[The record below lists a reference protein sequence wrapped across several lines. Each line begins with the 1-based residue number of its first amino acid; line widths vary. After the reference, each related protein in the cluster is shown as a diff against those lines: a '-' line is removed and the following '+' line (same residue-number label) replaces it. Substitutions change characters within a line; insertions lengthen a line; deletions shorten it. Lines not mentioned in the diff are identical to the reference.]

1 MVSVKFPRPDEGV
14 AVLVDIDKCIGCRA
28 CQVACKYWNS
38 KPAEVERVKFTGSM
52 TSPSWLTADDWKVV
66 FFYEDKTTKRLLTPA
81 GEATFSQVDIVPLP
95 YNCMHCAAAPCATA
109 CPVGAIKVTDEG
121 AVVINKDECIGCGY
135 CESACPYDVPKKG
148 SDWRYYKCTFCVDRI
163 QNGQAPA
170 CVDVCP
176 TNVFTFGPAKEV
188 MEKAKAEQ
196 ARGRYVYGLDLDRYV
211 GGSVRW
217 IYVTSNRK
225 AFAAKKHFEDVRPR
239 TTEELRQI
247 LKPLTIYGGAALAGA
262 LTVLGF
268 AAWRR
273 SRVEEKR
280 EGSGKE

>member
-1 MVSVKFPRPDEGV
+1 M
-14 AVLVDIDKCIGCRA
+14 
-28 CQVACKYWNS
+28 
-38 KPAEVERVKFTGSM
+38 
-52 TSPSWLTADDWKVV
+52 
-66 FFYEDKTTKRLLTPA
+66 
-81 GEATFSQVDIVPLP
+81 
-95 YNCMHCAAAPCATA
+95 
-109 CPVGAIKVTDEG
+109 
-121 AVVINKDECIGCGY
+121 
-135 CESACPYDVPKKG
+135 PKKG
-148 SDWRYYKCTFCVDRI
+148 SDGRYYKCTFCVDRI
-163 QNGQAPA
+163 QNGLAPA
-170 CVDVCP
+170 CVEVCP

-196 ARGRYVYGLDLDRYV
+196 AKGRYVYGLDLDRYV

-217 IYVTSNRK
+217 IYVASDRK
-225 AFAAKKHFEDVRPR
+225 AFAAKKHFEDMKPK

-247 LKPLTIYGGAALAGA
+247 LKPLTIYGGAALVGA

>member
-14 AVLVDIDKCIGCRA
+14 AVLVDLDKCIGCRA
-28 CQVACKYWNS
+28 CQLACKDWNGR
-38 KPAEVERVKFTGSM
+38 PAERTKFTGSM

-81 GEATFSQVDIVPLP
+81 GEATFSQVDVVPLP

-121 AVVINKDECIGCGY
+121 AVVINREECIGCGY

-148 SDWRYYKCTFCVDRI
+148 SDGRYYKCTFCVDRI
-163 QNGQAPA
+163 QNGLAPA
-170 CVDVCP
+170 CVEVCP

-188 MEKAKAEQ
+188 IEKAKAEQ
-196 ARGRYVYGLDLDRYV
+196 AKGRYVYGLDLDRYV

-217 IYVTSNRK
+217 IYVTSDRK
-225 AFAAKKHFEDVRPR
+225 AFATKKHFEDKKPK

-247 LKPLTIYGGAALAGA
+247 LKPLTIYGGAALVGA

>member
-14 AVLVDIDKCIGCRA
+14 AVLVDLDKCIGCRA
-28 CQVACKYWNS
+28 CQVACKYWNG
-38 KPAEVERVKFTGSM
+38 KPAGRTQFTGSL
-52 TSPSWLTADDWKVV
+52 TSPIWLTANDWKVV
-66 FFYEDKTTKRLLTPA
+66 FFYEDKTTKKLLTPA
-81 GEATFSQVDIVPLP
+81 GEVKFSQVDIVPLP

-109 CPVGAIKVTDEG
+109 CPVGAIKVTGEG
-121 AVVINKDECIGCGY
+121 AVVINRDECIGCSY

-148 SDWRYYKCTFCVDRI
+148 PDGRYYKCTFCVDKI
-163 QNGQAPA
+163 QNRQAPA
-170 CVDVCP
+170 CVEVCP
-176 TNVFTFGPAKEV
+176 TNVFTFGSAKEV
-188 MEKAKAEQ
+188 IEKAKAEQ

-217 IYVTSNRK
+217 IYITSERR
-225 AFAAKKHFEDVRPR
+225 AFAVKKHFEDKKPIV
-239 TTEELRQI
+239 TEEIRQI
-247 LKPLTIYGGAALAGA
+247 LKPLTLYGGAALAGV

-273 SRVEEKR
+273 SRIKEKR